1 MIFVANSRRSTEPLY
16 ICVVPTTDKNLLAG
30 DVTLDLRLWH
40 PVVRYFIY
48 VRFVKIQGSDARS
61 GEFPNSPA
69 VSMRIC
75 NPKGKVTTF
84 FWSLRGFIALQM
96 LILIAA
102 ELQIRLNGEP

>member
-48 VRFVKIQGSDARS
+48 VRFVKIFVLKDTG
-61 GEFPNSPA
+61 
-69 VSMRIC
+69 
-75 NPKGKVTTF
+75 T
-84 FWSLRGFIALQM
+84 
-96 LILIAA
+96 
-102 ELQIRLNGEP
+102 ELHPQTIRVK